1 MLYKIWQHTTDDDD
15 RGGPLRAGIRTE
27 TRYTQNIRSEQ
38 PRIPCLDLE
47 GIPITPRLDL
57 EKNQRQRHHRHPGEH
72 AVRDVLIVRVVL
84 QRGGEEFLQRNV
96 HHHPPH
102 HPEQRAVR
110 LVRHA
115 VPVKHQVPKHPADG
129 LANSTHKAPPKPF
142 PLASRRVVHRHR
154 DAHAFGDVVHRDGHG
169 ERDAELHVRQ
179 RGDERRQTFG
189 EVVQPDGD
197 RGHEAHVFQV
207 LLVFGVELR
216 RHAVLHGSQQPDL
229 RGVHGFDTRFR
240 HVGVF
245 FEDSKIGRPLQR
257 RTADRSGA
265 RRA

>member
-15 RGGPLRAGIRTE
+15 RGEPLRAGIRTE
-27 TRYTQNIRSEQ
+27 TRCTQNIRSEQ

-84 QRGGEEFLQRNV
+84 QRGGEEFLNQKKKVSVSYGQSGRRNVFIGKYLQRNV

-142 PLASRRVVHRHR
+142 PPASRRVVHRHR

-169 ERDAELHVRQ
+169 ERDAELRVRKKKVSLELAAFVTCMSEQGGRIRAEQCLDLGKPRPAVPSCPPARQ
-179 RGDERRQTFG
+179 RT
-189 EVVQPDGD
+189 
-197 RGHEAHVFQV
+197 
-207 LLVFGVELR
+207 
-216 RHAVLHGSQQPDL
+216 SPDL
-229 RGVHGFDTRFR
+229 RGSCAARW
-240 HVGVF
+240 
-245 FEDSKIGRPLQR
+245 RP
-257 RTADRSGA
+257 RS
-265 RRA
+265 